1 MSTVNFSCFHSEEGA
16 ANYSGTSAF
25 RRNAKPKVLG
35 LELSTARKGQ
45 FQLKNWLAVEQ
56 HRV

>member
-25 RRNAKPKVLG
+25 SRNEKPKVFG
-35 LELSTARKGQ
+35 LELSTARKRPVP
-45 FQLKNWLAVEQ
+45 A
-56 HRV
+56 